1 MPDLPAR
8 ANFDHL
14 RGQAKDLLR
23 AAKRDDPDAIA
34 RVQAI
39 SGQLNLASAQTV
51 VAREYGFSNWSAL
64 KAEVERL
71 QAER

>member
-23 AAKRDDPDAIA
+23 AARRDDPDAIA
-34 RVQAI
+34 RIQAI
-39 SGQLNLASAQTV
+39 SGQLNLASAQ
-51 VAREYGFSNWSAL
+51 AAIACEYGFSNWSAL

>member
-8 ANFDHL
+8 ANFEHL

-23 AAKRDDPDAIA
+23 AAKRDDPDAVTRI
-34 RVQAI
+34 QAV
-39 SGQLNLASAQTV
+39 SGQLNLASAQAA
-51 VAREYGFSNWSAL
+51 VAHEYGFSNWSAL

-71 QAER
+71 RSER

>member
-34 RVQAI
+34 RIQAI
-39 SGQLNLASAQTV
+39 SGQLNLASAQAA
-51 VAREYGFSNWSAL
+51 VAREYGFSNWSTL